1 MAGKIYNVLVL
12 CTGNSAR
19 SVMTEVLINTMGRG
33 RFSAY
38 SAGSKPTGSVH
49 PFALEQV
56 QQLGYPIATLRSK
69 SWNEFTQAEAP
80 LMDFVITVCNNAAGE
95 VCPVWPGHPLTTHWD
110 IDDPAAIQG
119 DDAQKRRGFA
129 RVFYFLKRRVQ
140 QLVDLPLKTPDP
152 LAMKREFDSITS
164 DNIGEF

>member
-1 MAGKIYNVLVL
+1 
-12 CTGNSAR
+12 
-19 SVMTEVLINTMGRG
+19 
-33 RFSAY
+33 
-38 SAGSKPTGSVH
+38 
-49 PFALEQV
+49 
-56 QQLGYPIATLRSK
+56 
-69 SWNEFTQAEAP
+69 
-80 LMDFVITVCNNAAGE
+80 MDFVITVCNNAAGE